1 MLDARMQEAYLSSFQ
16 YDDID
21 SAALPGEI
29 DCTPRVGDEGALFL
43 DYPDGSGDAEE
54 LMFRVGVMDS
64 GLPVIELRT
73 SADDDWDEVRP
84 CFFDEISLR
93 NGMVLTLRSRTP
105 AAHSPG
111 YPYGMTEDDP
121 KLFDLDTEDEQHGT
135 RAAQWDTATRRMVMG
150 HIRNELDTQQAMLDD
165 RQRMGVTDNAM
176 QVGAITALERLHAW
190 CAQQYDTTNPYM
202 DSPAT
207 RKETTR
213 P

>member
-135 RAAQWDTATRRMVMG
+135 RAAQW
-150 HIRNELDTQQAMLDD
+150 L
-165 RQRMGVTDNAM
+165 
-176 QVGAITALERLHAW
+176 VGAAANGMVCVPLGIGVGGLTGGVGGALAGGA
-190 CAQQYDTTNPYM
+190 CAAGADALKTWV
-202 DSPAT
+202 SC
-207 RKETTR
+207 
-213 P
+213 